1 MRIVMIEKNKTF
13 KTLPV
18 GLAAI
23 TALLMAV
30 SALAHQHGH
39 DDSNASDESVEH
51 HKHHHKFHGKHLK
64 KMHKM
69 MMKKVDTNDDGKV
82 DLTEYLAHTEERF
95 KRMDLDSDGY
105 VTHEEMREAHKI
117 MREKH
122 LEMVKEKYKK
132 KQAADAESE

>member
-1 MRIVMIEKNKTF
+1 MIEKNKMF
-13 KTLPV
+13 KALPV
-18 GLAAI
+18 GLAA
-23 TALLMAV
+23 TAALLMTV
-30 SALAHQHGH
+30 SALAHQHGY
-39 DDSNASDESVEH
+39 DDSNASHESVE
-51 HKHHHKFHGKHLK
+51 HHKFHGKHHK

-69 MMKKVDTNDDGKV
+69 MMKKVDTNEDGKV
-82 DLTEYLAHTEERF
+82 DLAEYLAHTEERF

-122 LEMVKEKYKK
+122 REMVKEKYKK